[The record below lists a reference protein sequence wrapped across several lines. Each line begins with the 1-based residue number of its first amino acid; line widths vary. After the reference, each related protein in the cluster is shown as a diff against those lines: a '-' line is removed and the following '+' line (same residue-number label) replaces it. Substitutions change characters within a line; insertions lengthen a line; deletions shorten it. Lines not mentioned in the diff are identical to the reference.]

1 MKYQDYTEFK
11 KGVLN
16 HLGDM
21 NPKPWGVFSGNGKA
35 YPHIAYIPSDK
46 TQEDVIKSILIKDRV
61 EPDLFL
67 EATQI
72 CPSPQFL
79 PSSLLR
85 FFQAYDWKR

>member
-1 MKYQDYTEFK
+1 MKHINYSKYKEFK
-11 KGVLN
+11 TDVLT
-16 HLGDM
+16 HLGNM
-21 NPKPWGVFSGNGKA
+21 NSKPWGVFSGNGKA

-46 TQEDVIKSILIKDRV
+46 TQEDVIRSILVKDNV
-61 EPDLFL
+61 

-85 FFQAYDWKR
+85 VF